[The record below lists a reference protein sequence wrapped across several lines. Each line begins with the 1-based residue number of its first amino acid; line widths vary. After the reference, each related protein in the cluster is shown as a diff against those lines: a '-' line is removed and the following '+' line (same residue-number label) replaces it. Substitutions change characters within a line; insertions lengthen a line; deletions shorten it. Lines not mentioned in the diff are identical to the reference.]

1 MESSRKRDH
10 ARTLTPTLVA
20 LLVVLAGCKDKT
32 SGESS
37 AANVATSATPCTCPP
52 GDPLCDCLVKDQP
65 RAAPSAAPVDAKPKL
80 ALAAAMDLCRKGERS
95 ACSAACDDG
104 DLPSCL
110 TFAEGLLS
118 GSDRNAKKEC
128 EAPLR
133 KACDGKIGRACSAL
147 ARCLAAVISAQGRKT
162 YIKDKR
168 EKAALNELAC
178 TLEDGL
184 GCFSAAKNYEEGEG
198 VEQDEA
204 KADALMKKALSL
216 MPKQCEQ
223 GDGKSCLSLAMLYS
237 PASAST
243 RVQKSATRSKA
254 LYKRACEAGEQMACN
269 AIKEEVK

>member
-1 MESSRKRDH
+1 MRDY

-37 AANVATSATPCTCPP
+37 AATVATSAAPCTCPP
-52 GDPLCDCLVKDQP
+52 GDPLCDCSVKAQP
-65 RAAPSAAPVDAKPKL
+65 RPDPSAAPVDAKPKL
-80 ALAAAMDLCRKGERS
+80 DPAAAVDLCSKGERS
-95 ACSAACDDG
+95 ACAAACDGG
-104 DLPSCL
+104 DPSSCL
-110 TFAEGLLS
+110 IFAEGLLS

-133 KACDGKIGRACSAL
+133 KACDAKMGRACSAL
-147 ARCLAAVISAQGRKT
+147 ARCLAAVISADGRKT
-162 YIKDKR
+162 YLKDKR

-198 VEQDEA
+198 VEQDDA

-237 PASAST
+237 PASGST
-243 RVQKSATRSKA
+243 RVPKSDTRSKA
-254 LYKRACEAGEQMACN
+254 LFKQACAAGEEMACN
-269 AIKEEVK
+269 SIKSDGK